1 MYEWIK
7 SEGINMEKYK
17 LVSDYRHDD
26 RLKESF
32 NDLAIKTF
40 GLDFRDWYNK
50 GYWND
55 QYIPYSFVQEEKVIA
70 NASVY
75 KMSIRINGEQLKGIQ
90 IGTVM
95 TDEHYRH
102 QGLAKQLM
110 LHIMK
115 EYEGACDF
123 MYLFANETVLDFYPK
138 FGFTRIHE
146 SEFSLDLTAS
156 PIQRQQT
163 SVQQLTV
170 EQDLALLEDYA
181 KNRYNHS
188 SMIAVEQ
195 NESLLMFY
203 CTLVFPHAIYY
214 LEELETIV
222 FMEEE
227 EGVLNIFDI
236 ISLQPIHIEEL
247 LANIVKDSTQKVVFY
262 FTPEFT
268 LNGMTATIQ
277 PNDDDALFV
286 LSKKAILQGNFMFPL
301 TSHC

>member
-1 MYEWIK
+1 
-7 SEGINMEKYK
+7 MEKYE

-55 QYIPYSFVQEEKVIA
+55 QYIPYSFVQEGKVIA

-102 QGLAKQLM
+102 QGLSKQLM

-146 SEFSLDLTAS
+146 SEFSLDLTAR
-156 PIQRQQT
+156 PIQRKQT

-181 KNRYNHS
+181 KNRYIHS
-188 SMIAVEQ
+188 SLIAVEQ

-203 CTLVFPHAIYY
+203 FTLVFPHAIYY

-286 LSKKAILQGNFMFPL
+286 LSKKAILPGNFMFPL

>member
-1 MYEWIK
+1 
-7 SEGINMEKYK
+7 MEKYK

-40 GLDFRDWYNK
+40 GLDFRYWYNK

-55 QYIPYSFVQEEKVIA
+55 QYIPYSFVQEGKVIA

-181 KNRYNHS
+181 KNRYIHS

>member
-1 MYEWIK
+1 
-7 SEGINMEKYK
+7 MEKYE

-55 QYIPYSFVQEEKVIA
+55 QYIPYSFVQDGKVIA

-75 KMSIRINGEQLKGIQ
+75 KMTIRINGEQLKGIQ

-95 TDEHYRH
+95 TDVHYRH

-110 LHIMK
+110 LHIMN

-146 SEFSLDLTAS
+146 SEFSLDLTAK

-163 SVQQLTV
+163 SIQQLTI

-181 KNRYNHS
+181 KNRYIHS

-203 CTLVFPHAIYY
+203 FTLVFPHAIYY
-214 LEELETIV
+214 LEDLETIV

-236 ISLQPIHIEEL
+236 ISLQSIDIEEL
-247 LANIVKDSTQKVVFY
+247 LANIVKETTQKVVFY

-268 LNGMTATIQ
+268 LSGMTATIQ
-277 PNDDDALFV
+277 PKDDDALFV
-286 LSKKAILQGNFMFPL
+286 LSRKAILQGNFMFPL

>member
-1 MYEWIK
+1 MKKYE
-7 SEGINMEKYK
+7 
-17 LVSDYRHDD
+17 LVCDYRHDD
-26 RLKESF
+26 RLKDSF

-40 GLDFRDWYNK
+40 GLDFRGWYNR

-55 QYIPYSFVQEEKVIA
+55 QYIPYSFIHEGKVIA

-75 KMSIRINGEQLKGIQ
+75 KMSICINGEQLKGIQ

-95 TDEHYRH
+95 TDEHHRH

-115 EYEGACDF
+115 EYEEACDF

-146 SEFSLDLTAS
+146 SEFSLDLTTR
-156 PIQRQQT
+156 PIQRKQT
-163 SVQQLTV
+163 SVQLLTID
-170 EQDLALLEDYA
+170 QNLALLEAYA
-181 KNRYNHS
+181 KNRYTHS

-203 CTLVFPHAIYY
+203 FTLVFPHAIYY
-214 LEELETIV
+214 LEESETIV
-222 FMEEE
+222 LMEEE
-227 EGVLNIFDI
+227 EGVLNIYDI
-236 ISLQPIHIEEL
+236 ISLHAINVEDL
-247 LANIVKDSTQKVVFY
+247 LASIVKKTTKKVVFH
-262 FTPEFT
+262 FTPEFMME
-268 LNGMTATIQ
+268 GMNATIL

-286 LSKKAILQGNFMFPL
+286 LSKKTIVQGNFMFPF

>member
-1 MYEWIK
+1 
-7 SEGINMEKYK
+7 MEKYK

-40 GLDFRDWYNK
+40 GLDFRDWYNE

-55 QYIPYSFVQEEKVIA
+55 QYIPYSFVQEGKVIA

-75 KMSIRINGEQLKGIQ
+75 KMSIRINGEQLNGIQ

-181 KNRYNHS
+181 KNRYIHS

-227 EGVLNIFDI
+227 EG
-236 ISLQPIHIEEL
+236 
-247 LANIVKDSTQKVVFY
+247 
-262 FTPEFT
+262 
-268 LNGMTATIQ
+268 
-277 PNDDDALFV
+277 
-286 LSKKAILQGNFMFPL
+286 
-301 TSHC
+301 C

>member
-1 MYEWIK
+1 
-7 SEGINMEKYK
+7 MEKYE

-55 QYIPYSFVQEEKVIA
+55 QYIPYSFVQDGKVIA

-75 KMSIRINGEQLKGIQ
+75 KMTIRINGEQLKGIQ

-95 TDEHYRH
+95 TDVHYRH

-110 LHIMK
+110 LHIMN

-146 SEFSLDLTAS
+146 SEFSLDLTAK

-163 SVQQLTV
+163 SIQQLTI

-181 KNRYNHS
+181 KNRYIHS

-203 CTLVFPHAIYY
+203 FTLVFPHAIYY
-214 LEELETIV
+214 LEDLETIV

-227 EGVLNIFDI
+227 EGGLNIFDI
-236 ISLQPIHIEEL
+236 ISLQSIDIEEL
-247 LANIVKDSTQKVVFY
+247 LANIVKETTQKVVFY

-268 LNGMTATIQ
+268 LSGMTATIQ

>member
-1 MYEWIK
+1 
-7 SEGINMEKYK
+7 MEKYK

-55 QYIPYSFVQEEKVIA
+55 QYIPYSFVQEGKVIA

-181 KNRYNHS
+181 KNRYIHS